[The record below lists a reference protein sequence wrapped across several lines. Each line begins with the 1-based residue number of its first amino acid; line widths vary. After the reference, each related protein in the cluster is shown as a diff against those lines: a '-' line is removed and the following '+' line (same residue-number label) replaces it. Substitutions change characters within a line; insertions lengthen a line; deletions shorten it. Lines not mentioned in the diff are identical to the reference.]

1 MKKKNNRYD
10 LRNIIDQAGRFQII
24 TLKNYEINAYI
35 ITPRKNKKGD
45 SKYELRNNKKSKI
58 Y

>member
-1 MKKKNNRYD
+1 MKRKNNMYD

-24 TLKNYEINAYI
+24 TLKDYGVNTYI
-35 ITPRKNKKGD
+35 IAQRKIKKGD
-45 SKYELRNNKKSKI
+45 SKYELRNHKKSKI

>member
-1 MKKKNNRYD
+1 MKRKNKYD

-24 TLKNYEINAYI
+24 TLKDYEINAYI
-35 ITPRKNKKGD
+35 ITPRKIEKGD
-45 SKYELRNNKKSKI
+45 FKYELRNNKKSKI